1 MRRAD
6 EPLGEPLDD
15 EPRVAASTQ
24 MSYIRVTVANCLPA
38 AAAIGVFGVLYGAAA
53 RPLLGPELTVLMSI
67 VVFSGSL
74 QFASIGLLAAGAG
87 APALILTALVLNL
100 RHVVMGAVIR
110 PWLGSSVIRRALLAF
125 FMIDETFGFTV
136 AAAHGGADGTERMLA
151 AERTLLVAGAVCYG
165 AWIVGTLAGV
175 AGATIP
181 GVEGFAS
188 AVFPVLFIGLAAL
201 ASRTR
206 SYAFRAAMAA
216 AITAVICFTL
226 PDVRALSPVIAG
238 LAVALPDDRR

>member
-1 MRRAD
+1 MS
-6 EPLGEPLDD
+6 
-15 EPRVAASTQ
+15 AALQ
-24 MSYIRVTVANCLPA
+24 LRDVRVTLANCLPA

-53 RPLLGPELTVLMSI
+53 RPLLGAELTVLMSI
-67 VVFSGSL
+67 AVFSGSL

-87 APALILTALVLNL
+87 APALILTAVVLTL
-100 RHVVMGAVIR
+100 RHVFMGAVIR
-110 PWLGSSVIRRALLAF
+110 PWLGSSALRRALLAF

-136 AAAHGGADGTERMLA
+136 AAAHAGPGGPQQTLA
-151 AERTLLVAGAVCYG
+151 AERTLLVAGLACYG
-165 AWIVGTLAGV
+165 AWIAGTLLGV

-206 SYAFRAAMAA
+206 SYAFRAVMAA

-226 PDVRALSPVIAG
+226 PDVRALAPVIAG
-238 LAVALPDDRR
+238 LAVALPEDRR

>member
-1 MRRAD
+1 
-6 EPLGEPLDD
+6 
-15 EPRVAASTQ
+15 
-24 MSYIRVTVANCLPA
+24 
-38 AAAIGVFGVLYGAAA
+38 
-53 RPLLGPELTVLMSI
+53 
-67 VVFSGSL
+67 
-74 QFASIGLLAAGAG
+74 
-87 APALILTALVLNL
+87 
-100 RHVVMGAVIR
+100 
-110 PWLGSSVIRRALLAF
+110 
-125 FMIDETFGFTV
+125 MIDETFGFTV
-136 AAAHGGADGTERMLA
+136 AAAHGVPEGPERTLA

-165 AWIVGTLAGV
+165 AWLLGTLLGV

-226 PDVRALSPVIAG
+226 PDARALAPVIAG